1 MSGGGS
7 GTPLMAQY
15 REIKARHTNA
25 ILFFRMGDFYEMFYE
40 DAEVAARALDLT
52 LTSRNN
58 GAAAEVP
65 LAGIPV
71 KAAADYVRR
80 LVQQGYRVAI
90 CEQIEDPKVAKGI
103 VKRAVVETITPGA
116 AFSDDLLD
124 ASRNTFLAAIALGSD
139 GVGLAA
145 ADLSTGEFRLV
156 RCTREDL
163 DAVLARIAPR
173 ELLVA
178 TGTSL
183 EGVTRADD
191 LLITPREGWEF
202 DPAIASD
209 ALVQHFGVASL
220 EGFGLEAMADAPA
233 IGAAGA
239 LLRYLKELQP
249 GGVPHL
255 MRPTIERPGGVM
267 PLDEMTRRNLELVD
281 SLRTTDD
288 TSGTLLGVLDRT
300 QTPMGARLLR
310 QWILA
315 PLTEVAAIAA
325 RLDAVQS
332 LVDDALAREALRSA
346 LDGVRDIERLA
357 GRTAAL
363 RATPR
368 DLRALGDSL
377 ARLPAVHQALSRLTA
392 RGTLAVIAES
402 WDDAASIAAEIQR
415 TLVER
420 PPLSYGDGET
430 VAIGIDATLDELRA
444 IAAGGKD
451 AIAALQAA
459 ERDRTGIASLKVGYN
474 RVFGYFIEVT
484 NAHKA
489 AIPEDYQRRQ
499 TLTGAE
505 RYITPALK
513 EFEEKV
519 LHATER
525 MEVLEREIVESLRA
539 RIGSAIAR
547 LQAVARRCAEL
558 DGLAS
563 LAEVAAREGYV
574 RPVVD
579 EGRSLEIVRGRHPVV
594 ERMMPRDRFVP
605 NDVTLTPEARL
616 IILTGPNMAGKSTIL
631 RQIGL
636 IVLMAQMGSYVPAAS
651 ARIGVADRV
660 FTRVGA
666 SDNLVRG
673 QSTFMVEMAETSA
686 ILHTATARSLVLLDE
701 IGRGTAT
708 WDGLS
713 IAWAVSEHLHERV
726 GCKTVFAT
734 HYHELTQ
741 LADEFDSVR
750 NYNVAVQEAGDR
762 IVFLHRLMEGGADR
776 SYGIEVGRLAGLPDP
791 VIARARALLRVLEGE
806 QIVPALGSV
815 SNSSMKTKKQQ
826 QQKATTQT
834 SSSQSQL
841 GLFAAAP
848 QLAPNPVVD
857 RLAAVDINALTPL
870 QALALIAELAATAR
884 GDDSGEVGPGTRPK

>member
-202 DPAIASD
+202 DLALASD

-281 SLRTTDD
+281 SLRATDD

-315 PLTEVAAIAA
+315 PLTEVAAISA

-332 LVDDALAREALRSA
+332 LVDDALAREALRTA

-826 QQKATTQT
+826 QQKATKQT

-841 GLFAAAP
+841 GLLAAAP
-848 QLAPNPVVD
+848 QLAPNPVVE